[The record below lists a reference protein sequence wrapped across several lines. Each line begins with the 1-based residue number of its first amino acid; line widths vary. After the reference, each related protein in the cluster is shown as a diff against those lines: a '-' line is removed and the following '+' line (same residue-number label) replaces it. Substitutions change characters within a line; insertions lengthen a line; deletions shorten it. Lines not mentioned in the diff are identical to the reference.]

1 LPGYQDGTSGKV
13 DYSRWDNA
21 KVENYQIPFIEDKAV
36 TLTNAGR
43 ATGARLSTNL
53 LDSLADNAMRAGV
66 PIRTAIGL
74 ATKESTLGNPTD
86 DRTAW
91 NLSSRIRKQFNG
103 VYPGTVQHINHG
115 VGSSGESLINY
126 HKAKRSNPF
135 DEDFKNNDYKSVI
148 QEGLEFYKQH
158 PDKYNPGQPGYQKAV
173 EARGNEVMES
183 PEV

>member
-1 LPGYQDGTSGKV
+1 
-13 DYSRWDNA
+13 
-21 KVENYQIPFIEDKAV
+21 V

-66 PIRTAIGL
+66 PVRTAIGL

-91 NLSSRIRKQFNG
+91 NISSAIREQFNG
-103 VYPGTVQHINHG
+103 VYPGTVQHIN
-115 VGSSGESLINY
+115 SGNNIIQGDNLINY
-126 HKAKRSNPF
+126 HKGNIDTRVF
-135 DEDFKNNDYKSVI
+135 HDHTGKSVI

-158 PDKYNPGQPGYQKAV
+158 PDKYNPG
-173 EARGNEVMES
+173 
-183 PEV
+183 